1 MTDASRTELEAEVRR
16 ACAAGDH
23 AAAATMALQIYGPE
37 LFGFLVTIHPS
48 EADASDVFA
57 ETSEGLW
64 LSLAAFSWDCSLR
77 TWMYA
82 IARNVMRMRSR
93 SAARRRRRGA
103 IVGDS
108 ALDKVAQA
116 VRTETLAFLRT
127 ETRSRLQALRDTL
140 PEEDRML
147 LVLRID
153 RKLAWNELARV
164 LAESE
169 GEEPPT
175 EARLKRESARLR
187 KQFQVVKERLR
198 AMAKKEGLIA

>member
-1 MTDASRTELEAEVRR
+1 
-16 ACAAGDH
+16 
-23 AAAATMALQIYGPE
+23 
-37 LFGFLVTIHPS
+37 
-48 EADASDVFA
+48 
-57 ETSEGLW
+57 
-64 LSLAAFSWDCSLR
+64 
-77 TWMYA
+77 MYA

-103 IVGDS
+103 VIGDS

-140 PEEDRML
+140 PEEDRIL

-153 RKLAWNELARV
+153 RKLAWNDLARV
-164 LAESE
+164 LAETE
-169 GEEPPT
+169 GNETPT
-175 EARLKRESARLR
+175 DARLKTESARLR

-198 AMAKKEGLIA
+198 AMSTDSMELSSSNARTSAVPSIASTTSSRKTLP